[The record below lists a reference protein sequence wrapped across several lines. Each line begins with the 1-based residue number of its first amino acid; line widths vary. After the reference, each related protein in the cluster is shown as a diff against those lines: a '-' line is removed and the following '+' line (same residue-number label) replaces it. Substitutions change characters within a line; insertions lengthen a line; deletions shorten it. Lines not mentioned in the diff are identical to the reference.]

1 MAVVQSRDESG
12 ILMRWPLLRKS
23 GVSLIRFFGKR
34 SLAGVLARAGFALV
48 LAAVALWLTLKLP
61 SYQTQVSYSFF
72 TAAVAASAYFAGWQA
87 GLLTTVLTALV
98 TAWWLLP
105 PVDSLA
111 ISDRGDAICFL
122 IYVCTCL
129 VICLIIASL
138 HSSRRALRDA
148 RDALR
153 LSKRRIAYVER
164 HAKVWT
170 WEYDVR
176 SDRVSWS
183 NLYGNNV
190 SRHEQ
195 SLRDWLQMVH
205 EEDRKQVAEAIR
217 RALQKGEFEARF
229 RIMLGDSQPRWLLGR
244 AQLVLHDGQPA
255 ALVGINMD
263 ASVHGESDSATL
275 AQPPAAASA

>member
-1 MAVVQSRDESG
+1 M
-12 ILMRWPLLRKS
+12 
-23 GVSLIRFFGKR
+23 IRLAGER
-34 SLAGVLARAGFALV
+34 SLRGVLLRAGFSV
-48 LAAVALWLTLKLP
+48 LLTAVAFWLTIKLP
-61 SYQTQVSYSFF
+61 PYHTQVSYSLF

-87 GLLTTVLTALV
+87 GLLTTLLTALIS
-98 TAWWLLP
+98 AWWLLP
-105 PVDSLA
+105 PADSLA
-111 ISDRGDAICFL
+111 IADRGDAIRFL
-122 IYVCTCL
+122 GFVFACL
-129 VICLIIASL
+129 VICVIIASL
-138 HSSRRALRDA
+138 HSSRQALRDA

-176 SDRVSWS
+176 TDRVSWS

-205 EEDRKQVAEAIR
+205 QDDREQVAEAIR
-217 RALQKGEFEARF
+217 RAVHKGEFEARF

-244 AQLVLHDGQPA
+244 AQLVLADGQPA

-263 ASVHGESDSATL
+263 ASVHGRETVCE
-275 AQPPAAASA
+275 PTAAAVRS

>member
-1 MAVVQSRDESG
+1 
-12 ILMRWPLLRKS
+12 MRW
-23 GVSLIRFFGKR
+23 SLHKNPGISVIQFLGKR
-34 SLAGVLARAGFALV
+34 SLGSMLLRAGFAVV
-48 LAAVALWLTLKLP
+48 LTAAAVWLTLRLP
-61 SYQTQVSYSFF
+61 PYQTQVSYSFF

-87 GLLTTVLTALV
+87 GLLTAALTALV

-105 PVDSLA
+105 PADSLA
-111 ISDRGDAICFL
+111 ISDRGDAIRFL
-122 IYVCTCL
+122 IYLFTCV

-138 HSSRRALRDA
+138 HSSRQALRDT

-205 EEDRKQVAEAIR
+205 EEDRKQVAEAIQ

-229 RIMLGDSQPRWLLGR
+229 RIMMGDSQPRWLLGR

-263 ASVHGESDSATL
+263 ASVHGETDSESV
-275 AQPPAAASA
+275 AQPPAAAAS

>member
-1 MAVVQSRDESG
+1 MV
-12 ILMRWPLLRKS
+12 
-23 GVSLIRFFGKR
+23 RFFGER
-34 SLAGVLARAGFALV
+34 SLGGVLVRVGFALA
-48 LAAVALWLTLKLP
+48 LTAAALWLTLKLP
-61 SYQTQVSYSFF
+61 PYQTQISYSLF
-72 TAAVAASAYFAGWQA
+72 TAAVAATAYFAGWQA
-87 GLLTTVLTALV
+87 GLAATVLTALI
-98 TAWWLLP
+98 TAWLLP
-105 PVDSLA
+105 PANSLA
-111 ISDRGDAICFL
+111 IADRGDAIRFL
-122 IYVCTCL
+122 AFVFTSVL
-129 VICLIIASL
+129 ICLIIASL

-170 WEYDVR
+170 WEYDLR

-205 EEDRKQVAEAIR
+205 QEDREQVAEAIR

-244 AQLVLHDGQPA
+244 AQLVLLDGQPA
-255 ALVGINMD
+255 ALVGISMD
-263 ASVHGESDSATL
+263 ASVHGDFISASL
-275 AQPPAAASA
+275 PQAPVPAVRS

>member
-1 MAVVQSRDESG
+1 VIQGAGE
-12 ILMRWPLLRKS
+12 
-23 GVSLIRFFGKR
+23 R
-34 SLAGVLARAGFALV
+34 SLGSVLLRAGFAIALT
-48 LAAVALWLTLKLP
+48 AAALWLTVKLP
-61 SYQTQVSYSFF
+61 PYQTQVSYSFF

-87 GLLTTVLTALV
+87 GVLTTLLTALI
-98 TAWWLLP
+98 TAWRLLP
-105 PVDSLA
+105 PADSLA
-111 ISDRGDAICFL
+111 IADRGDAIRFL
-122 IYVCTCL
+122 IYLFTCV
-129 VICLIIASL
+129 VICVIIASL
-138 HSSRRALRDA
+138 HRSRRDLQDA

-170 WEYDVR
+170 WEYDLH

-183 NLYGNNV
+183 NLYGNSV

-205 EEDRKQVAEAIR
+205 EDDRDQVAEAIR

-229 RIMLGDSQPRWLLGR
+229 RIMLGDSQPRWLLAR

-263 ASVHGESDSATL
+263 ASVHGDSDPL
-275 AQPPAAASA
+275 PEPAPARLTG

>member
-1 MAVVQSRDESG
+1 MIESHKVSGVV
-12 ILMRWPLLRKS
+12 MRWSVPKISAIQR
-23 GVSLIRFFGKR
+23 IQER
-34 SLAGVLARAGFALV
+34 SLGSVLLRAGFATV
-48 LAAVALWLTLKLP
+48 LTVAALWFTVKLP
-61 SYQTQVSYSFF
+61 PYQTQVSYSFF

-87 GLLTTVLTALV
+87 GLLTTLLTALL
-98 TAWWLLP
+98 TAWELLP
-105 PVDSLA
+105 PAGSLA
-111 ISDRGDAICFL
+111 IADRGDATHFL
-122 IYVCTCL
+122 IYLFTCV
-129 VICLIIASL
+129 VICAIIASL
-138 HSSRRALRDA
+138 HRSRQDLQDA

-170 WEYDVR
+170 WEYDLH

-205 EEDRKQVAEAIR
+205 EEDRDQVAEAIR

-229 RIMLGDSQPRWLLGR
+229 RIMLGDSQPRWLLAR
-244 AQLVLHDGQPA
+244 AQLVLQDGQPA

-263 ASVHGESDSATL
+263 ASVNGDSDPL
-275 AQPPAAASA
+275 PEPAPARLTG

>member
-1 MAVVQSRDESG
+1 M
-12 ILMRWPLLRKS
+12 
-23 GVSLIRFFGKR
+23 IRFFGER
-34 SLAGVLARAGFALV
+34 SLGGVLLRVGFALV
-48 LAAVALWLTLKLP
+48 LTAAALWLTLKLP
-61 SYQTQVSYSFF
+61 AYQTQVSYSFF
-72 TAAVAASAYFAGWQA
+72 TAAVAASAYFAGWQT
-87 GLLTTVLTALV
+87 GLLTTVLTALI

-111 ISDRGDAICFL
+111 IADRGDAIRFL
-122 IYVCTCL
+122 VYLFTSAV
-129 VICLIIASL
+129 VCLIIASL

-170 WEYDVR
+170 WEYDTR
-176 SDRVSWS
+176 TDRVSWS

-205 EEDRKQVAEAIR
+205 QEDREQVAEAIR

-244 AQLVLHDGQPA
+244 AQLVLHDGRPA

-263 ASVHGESDSATL
+263 ASVHGEANSAVVP
-275 AQPPAAASA
+275 QPPAAAAS

>member
-1 MAVVQSRDESG
+1 MRWSFPRNPGNSLIQGAGERSLGSVLLRGGFAVV
-12 ILMRWPLLRKS
+12 LT
-23 GVSLIRFFGKR
+23 
-34 SLAGVLARAGFALV
+34 
-48 LAAVALWLTLKLP
+48 AASLWLTVKLP

-87 GLLTTVLTALV
+87 GLLTTLLTALI
-98 TAWWLLP
+98 TAWRLLP
-105 PVDSLA
+105 PADSLA
-111 ISDRGDAICFL
+111 IADRGDATHFL
-122 IYVCTCL
+122 IYLFTCV
-129 VICLIIASL
+129 VICVIIASL
-138 HSSRRALRDA
+138 HRSRQDLQDA

-170 WEYDVR
+170 WEYDLR

-205 EEDRKQVAEAIR
+205 EEDREQVAEAIR

-229 RIMLGDSQPRWLLGR
+229 RIMLGDSQPRWLLAR
-244 AQLVLHDGQPA
+244 AQLVLQDGQPA

-263 ASVHGESDSATL
+263 ASVHGDSDPL
-275 AQPPAAASA
+275 PEPAPARLTG

>member
-1 MAVVQSRDESG
+1 MQTRQ
-12 ILMRWPLLRKS
+12 LREL
-23 GVSLIRFFGKR
+23 G
-34 SLAGVLARAGFALV
+34 GVLMRAGFAIV
-48 LAAVALWLTLKLP
+48 LTATALWLTLKLP
-61 SYQTQVSYSFF
+61 AYQTQVSYSFF
-72 TAAVAASAYFAGWQA
+72 TAAVAASAYVAGWQA
-87 GLLTTVLTALV
+87 GLFTVALTGVIC
-98 TAWWLLP
+98 AWWLLP

-111 ISDRGDAICFL
+111 IADRGDAIRFL
-122 IYVCTCL
+122 IYLFTGV

-138 HSSRRALRDA
+138 HRSRQALQDA

-153 LSKRRIAYVER
+153 LSKRRIAYAER

-170 WEYDVR
+170 WEYDLR
-176 SDRVSWS
+176 SDRVRWS

-205 EEDRKQVAEAIR
+205 EEDREQVAEALR
-217 RALQKGEFEARF
+217 RALQKGEFEADF
-229 RIMLGDSQPRWLLGR
+229 RIMLGDSQPRRLLAR

-263 ASVHGESDSATL
+263 AAVHRDSGPEEAPVP
-275 AQPPAAASA
+275 AQLTG